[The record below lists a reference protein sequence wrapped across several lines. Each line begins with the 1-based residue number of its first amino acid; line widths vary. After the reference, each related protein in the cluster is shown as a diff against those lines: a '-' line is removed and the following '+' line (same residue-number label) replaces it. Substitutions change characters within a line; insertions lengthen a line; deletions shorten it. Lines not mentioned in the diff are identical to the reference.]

1 MNIQNGI
8 SLLIAA
14 IVAWIAYGQYH
25 TNLQNHRFALY
36 DKRFKV
42 FIALME
48 FLSHIIR
55 EADINQAVLTNFLI
69 NTNEAYFLFGQ
80 DNEIEQYLKL
90 VTSKATELRMTNR
103 KLSSDLPIGKE
114 RTELAKKDEELC
126 TWFYN
131 QIDISKKLFGKYLII
146 K

>member
-8 SLLIAA
+8 SVLIAA

-42 FIALME
+42 FTALME

-55 EADINQAVLTNFLI
+55 EADINNTSFTVFLV
-69 NTNEAYFLFGQ
+69 NTNEAYFLFGK

-90 VTSKATELRMTNR
+90 IANKASELRMANL
-103 KLSSDLPIGKE
+103 KLTDGLPVGKQ
-114 RTELAKKDEELC
+114 RSELAEKRAELC
-126 TWFYN
+126 TWFFT
-131 QIDISKKLFGKYLII
+131 QIDVSKKLFGKYLTI